1 MEAFDLV
8 VLGAGPGGYVCAIR
22 AAQLGLRTAI
32 VEKEPSL
39 GGTCLNVGC
48 IPSKA
53 LLESSELVHVAQS
66 GLAGHGITV
75 SDVAFDLSKMMDRKR
90 GIVKQLTDGIGMLM
104 KKNKIEVLRG
114 RGVLRGSGKVSVEG
128 ADGTREVEAKAV
140 CLAMG
145 SVPVELPFMKF
156 DGVHLVSST
165 EALSFDTVPK
175 RMVVVGA
182 GAVGLELGSVWSRL
196 GSKVTVIE
204 MLPSIT
210 PFADAQA
217 AKTLKKSLEGQGIE
231 IRLETKVTGAKVE
244 GDQVHVSFDT
254 KEGKSETIVCDRV
267 LVSVGRKPCIDTAGL
282 VEAGVVVERGR
293 VVIDDNFRTNL
304 PGVYAIGDLVR
315 GPMLAHKASEEG
327 VAVAEIVAGKPGHV
341 NYEAIPNVVYTHP
354 ELAQVGMTEEEAK
367 QRGIAF
373 KVGKY
378 FYKANGRA
386 KSLGAEE
393 GFVKILAEQQ
403 TDRVIG
409 AHIVGARASDLIGE
423 LVLGMEFRAAAED
436 VGRTSHAHPTLGE
449 IIKEAAL
456 AVDRMAIHG

>member
-32 VEKEPSL
+32 VEKDPSL

-53 LLESSELVHVAQS
+53 LLESSELVHVAKS
-66 GLAGHGITV
+66 EMAGHGITV
-75 SDVAFDLSKMMDRKR
+75 GDVVFDLSKMMDRKR
-90 GIVKQLTDGIGMLM
+90 GIVKQLTDGVGMLM
-104 KKNKIEVLRG
+104 KKNKITVLRG
-114 RGVLRGSGKVSVEG
+114 RAVLRGAGKVSVEG
-128 ADGTREVEAKAV
+128 AEGTSDVEAKAV

-156 DGVHLVSST
+156 DGVHVVSST
-165 EALSFDTVPK
+165 EALSFETVPK

-196 GSKVTVIE
+196 GSKVTVLE

-217 AKTLKKSLEGQGIE
+217 AKTLKKSLEGQGLE
-231 IRLETKVTGAKVE
+231 IRLETKVTGAKVD

-254 KEGKSETIVCDRV
+254 KDGKSETIVCDRV
-267 LVSVGRKPCIDTAGL
+267 LVSVGRKPCVDTAGL
-282 VEAGVVVERGR
+282 AEAGVVIERGR
-293 VVIDDNFRTNL
+293 VAIDDSFRTNL
-304 PGVYAIGDLVR
+304 PEVYAIGDLVR

-341 NYEAIPNVVYTHP
+341 NYDAIPNVVYTHP
-354 ELAQVGMTEEEAK
+354 ELAQVGLTEEEAK

-393 GFVKILAEQQ
+393 GFVKILAEEK

-409 AHIVGARASDLIGE
+409 AHIVGARASELIGE